1 MVFIF
6 LLLNPISFHIWLL
19 LPTPVAEHTV
29 TITINGIA
37 DDSERRNLFNSV
49 DFAGVVENDEFGN
62 NVRNKKENSNN
73 ISNNKSNNISNSIS
87 NSNSNNISN
96 SNSTMS
102 TPKKSASALE
112 ESQEAVLSTS
122 DLPSIP
128 SLPNALPIPPSPV
141 RTTCNTTRSIGRSI
155 DRPVEEKP
163 LLDEIREVLA
173 QSYLMFLLADL
184 RHMSATGRISTKFE
198 DLAIDSDVCKRDTA
212 KRIACLS
219 DSIKDDEVQQ
229 IGHFRGLSPA
239 VIMAIVILE
248 IRDSAVK
255 TAEEKA
261 AEEKTRKKGDK
272 KDRRYASSV
281 DIDND
286 DQFVGYKNNK
296 RKKIL
301 TEESMESLMRCY
313 SRLVSED
320 LKTEIPS
327 VRRRRDSYHPNA
339 LRVASSNN
347 SIISATEGNASNN
360 NNKNAFSRFRLSNSE
375 AGAFSRPTFS
385 SPFASRNTA
394 VLGSVREEDSSRVL
408 AEPEPTKQSSGAI
421 SDAPEKD
428 GVSDSCGSIV
438 EPPDSYPGISRSAVT
453 FKDEQVQE
461 PAAFRS
467 ARQLFSPGKWNRE
480 RTTPADGQQLAYQP
494 SFRDQLKMTA
504 ENSKQIADRI
514 KTDFNYQVD
523 NLLPTNHEAN
533 TRKEFQELTDVF
545 FDQGE
550 VNEDIKATLGAS
562 YSRTEMV
569 DVMRNAVRS
578 RNDSLQFLSKMFKDG
593 SISKLMAESHARIV
607 WVNDWYPMK
616 DLTYAISVD
625 PLQRRVMV
633 VFRGAITAED
643 WKSAL
648 KLRFHKILNPVKD
661 DFEGKKKFLRV
672 FSGLYTYLFRKRK
685 DTGTTKYDE
694 IANMAHKYGLERIG
708 QDYKLFVTGHS
719 LGGAL
724 TNFFSFYAS
733 TDERFTKNGP
743 VKGIAFASPYMGG
756 HSWADSFRHQERM
769 KKLQVVQVRNSSD
782 VIPRIPAN
790 FLIGRRGPLWRH
802 VGIGVTLPRLPK
814 LGFKWKPLVHYWGK
828 EKSCWDSTIHGY
840 RRNLLFHISYLRP
853 WTLNSSHTL
862 FELQDRLMYG
872 ELNSEDGGGF
882 LLLQSTLDELYEKL
896 EENDFDTFS
905 QTKWWGLHRRK
916 GETEAPSD

>member
-1 MVFIF
+1 MYYNKKVI
-6 LLLNPISFHIWLL
+6 
-19 LPTPVAEHTV
+19 
-29 TITINGIA
+29 
-37 DDSERRNLFNSV
+37 DERRNLFNSV
-49 DFAGVVENDEFGN
+49 DFAAVVTNEESGN
-62 NVRNKKENSNN
+62 NVRDKNENSN
-73 ISNNKSNNISNSIS
+73 STSDHSNSAGYYS
-87 NSNSNNISN
+87 

-102 TPKKSASALE
+102 TPKKSASGRE
-112 ESQEAVLSTS
+112 ESQEIVSSTS

-128 SLPNALPIPPSPV
+128 SLPNILPIPPSPV
-141 RTTCNTTRSIGRSI
+141 RTTRRMGRSV

-163 LLDEIREVLA
+163 LLDEIREVVA

-219 DSIKDDEVQQ
+219 DSIEDDGVQQ
-229 IGHFRGLSPA
+229 TKHCKGLSPA

-255 TAEEKA
+255 TAEETI

-272 KDRRYASSV
+272 KNRRYASSV

-296 RKKIL
+296 RKKVL

-327 VRRRRDSYHPNA
+327 VRRRRDSHHPSS
-339 LRVASSNN
+339 LRTASSNN
-347 SIISATEGNASNN
+347 SLISPTDGSASNS
-360 NNKNAFSRFRLSNSE
+360 KNAFSRFRSSSAE

-394 VLGSVREEDSSRVL
+394 VLGSVREEDNSRLL
-408 AEPEPTKQSSGAI
+408 AEAEPTKPASGNI
-421 SDAPEKD
+421 INSPEKD
-428 GVSDSCGSIV
+428 DVSDSYGSIA
-438 EPPDSYPGISRSAVT
+438 EASDLHRSSSRSAVT
-453 FKDEQVQE
+453 FKEEQVQE

-480 RTTPADGQQLAYQP
+480 KATSTDGQQLAHQPSHQP

-514 KTDFNYQVD
+514 KTDFNHQVD
-523 NLLPTNHEAN
+523 NLLPTNHEFN
-533 TRKEFQELTDVF
+533 TRKEFKELTDVF
-545 FDQGE
+545 FDQGK
-550 VNEDIKATLGAS
+550 VNEDIKASLGAS

-593 SISKLMAESHARIV
+593 SISKLMADSHARIV

-616 DLTYAISVD
+616 DPTYAISVD

-648 KLRFHKILNPVKD
+648 RLRFHKILNPVKD
-661 DFEGKKKFLRV
+661 DFEGKKKVLRV

-685 DTGTTKYDE
+685 DTGTTKYNE

-708 QDYKLFVTGHS
+708 PDYKLFVTGHS

-724 TNFFSFYAS
+724 THFFSFYAS

-769 KKLQVVQVRNSSD
+769 KKLQLVQVRNSDD

-814 LGFKWKPLVHYWGK
+814 FGFKWKPLVHYWGK

-840 RRNLLFHISYLRP
+840 RRNILFHFAYLRP
-853 WTLNSSHTL
+853 WKLNTSHTL

-896 EENDFDTFS
+896 EENDFETFS

>member
-1 MVFIF
+1 LSLSSSSLVAFPVPVPVVEPD
-6 LLLNPISFHIWLL
+6 LISHLP
-19 LPTPVAEHTV
+19 LPTPVAEHT
-29 TITINGIA
+29 ITLNEIA

-49 DFAGVVENDEFGN
+49 DFAGVVDNDEFGN
-62 NVRNKKENSNN
+62 SVHDKNENST
-73 ISNNKSNNISNSIS
+73 SNHS
-87 NSNSNNISN
+87 NSNSFHSSN
-96 SNSTMS
+96 VTMS
-102 TPKKSASALE
+102 SPKKSGSAQE
-112 ESQEAVLSTS
+112 ESETNSLGGV
-122 DLPSIP
+122 PSIP
-128 SLPNALPIPPSPV
+128 PLPNVIRIPPSPI
-141 RTTCNTTRSIGRSI
+141 RTRRADVSKMGRSI
-155 DRPVEEKP
+155 NRPVEEKP
-163 LLDEIREVLA
+163 LLDEIREVVA

-219 DSIKDDEVQQ
+219 DSIKDDEVKQV
-229 IGHFRGLSPA
+229 GHFRGLSPA

-248 IRDSAVK
+248 IRDTAVK
-255 TAEEKA
+255 TAEEKTE
-261 AEEKTRKKGDK
+261 EEKTWKKGEK
-272 KDRRYASSV
+272 KNKYATSV

-286 DQFVGYKNNK
+286 DQFVGYENNK
-296 RKKIL
+296 RKKKL

-320 LKTEIPS
+320 LKTEIPN
-327 VRRRRDSYHPNA
+327 VRRRRETYHPNNF
-339 LRVASSNN
+339 RTTASSF
-347 SIISATEGNASNN
+347 ISPSEANTSNN
-360 NNKNAFSRFRLSNSE
+360 NNSNAFSRFRSSNAE
-375 AGAFSRPTFS
+375 AGSFSRPTFS
-385 SPFASRNTA
+385 SPFGSRNTN
-394 VLGSVREEDSSRVL
+394 VLGSVREEEISSRGLEV
-408 AEPEPTKQSSGAI
+408 EPTKPTSGAV
-421 SDAPEKD
+421 SDAPDKD
-428 GVSDSCGSIV
+428 GVSDSCGSIP
-438 EPPDSYPGISRSAVT
+438 EPPDSYRNSAVT
-453 FKDEQVQE
+453 SKDEQVQE
-461 PAAFRS
+461 AGRKS
-467 ARQLFSPGKWNRE
+467 ARQLFSPGKWNSRE
-480 RTTPADGQQLAYQP
+480 RVTSADGHHLMHQP

-514 KTDFNYQVD
+514 KTDFNHQVD

-550 VNEDIKATLGAS
+550 VNEDIKASLGAS
-562 YSRTEMV
+562 YSRKEMV

-643 WKSAL
+643 WKSAFDF
-648 KLRFHKILNPVKD
+648 RFHKILNPVKD
-661 DFEGKKKFLRV
+661 DFEGKKKVLRV

-708 QDYKLFVTGHS
+708 PDYKLFVTGHS

-724 TNFFSFYAS
+724 THFFSFYAS

-743 VKGIAFASPYMGG
+743 VKGIAFASPYIGG

-769 KKLQVVQVRNSSD
+769 KKLQLVQVRNSSD

-790 FLIGRRGPLWRH
+790 FLIGKRGPLWRH

-828 EKSCWDSTIHGY
+828 EKSCFDSTMHGY
-840 RRNLLFHISYLRP
+840 RRNILFHFSYLRP
-853 WTLNSSHTL
+853 WTVNKSHTL

-916 GETEAPSD
+916 GETEVVSA